1 MLLGEAGLAGGVGT
15 QDWEGPGRQR
25 GGRGRGRWAVAMK
38 GLGAEGIRRGEEGR
52 GGGLDPGRETSH
64 HPPEGPEVDPDV
76 DCQAGGRRESQNL
89 PRIEAG
95 RAG

>member
-25 GGRGRGRWAVAMK
+25 GGRGRGRWAVATE

-52 GGGLDPGRETSH
+52 GGSWTRVERPATT
-64 HPPEGPEVDPDV
+64 
-76 DCQAGGRRESQNL
+76 L
-89 PRIEAG
+89 PRV
-95 RAG
+95 RR